1 MFIFDLDS
9 TLANIDHRLPY
20 KHTRDDGTDAPFNA
34 LCVNDTPI
42 PATCRL
48 FRLCSIAGQVRIWTG
63 RTEAVRGLTLQW
75 IAKYVDW
82 DFADSVARHVS
93 EYLMMRPV
101 GDTRPDHELKEKWL
115 NELPPDVRAKINA
128 VFDDRDRVV
137 QMYRRNGVICYQV
150 ADGNF

>member
-1 MFIFDLDS
+1 MYIFDLDS
-9 TLANIDHRLPY
+9 TLANIDHRLPH
-20 KHTRDDGTDAPFNA
+20 KDTRDDGPDAPFNA

-42 PATCRL
+42 VPTCKL

-75 IAKYVDW
+75 IAEHVDW
-82 DFADSVARHVS
+82 EYAVLVATHMPER
-93 EYLMMRPV
+93 LMMRPV

-115 NELPPDVRAKINA
+115 NKLSPDVRAKINA

-137 QMYRRNGVICYQV
+137 QMYRRNGIICYQV
-150 ADGNF
+150 ADGKF